1 MKFEFRLKPILV
13 LSVSLFLTWMLF
25 FATRFFV
32 VDESVK
38 NQQFIPENATSV
50 FQFNGSEA
58 FSSIFHAL
66 VLSKKDIALQQQLDA
81 FLKNKSNSKEPINAT
96 GIEFLKQFYVFT
108 QSIESSQVIGILVPL
123 SDEKAFLKRFSFASK
138 SIHIQTIH
146 NCGLILF
153 VPSEL
158 QQQNTKIKKYVSNFF
173 QKKSNYSLQ
182 KPSNWGQF
190 LYKDQTLAGVQ
201 FRSDSPI
208 QVYNSD
214 NEISWNGSFT
224 MQHSN
229 QLQLPNWS
237 LSPAHFHM
245 STAFTGGQMQDS
257 LVRLISNFGLNLPK
271 INYFSMNYDGI
282 QFQES
287 NGNPALL
294 ISPKLAILLHFD
306 TEFSIKSLIQDKS
319 ALQQLGFTY
328 ENKTLTSGAF
338 VYRLDS
344 LDAKTLF
351 IGLNR
356 DFIRKQKPTE
366 IFTISG
372 DISRLTSI
380 SGGGFIGGMIGM
392 YPPYRASNSL
402 FEAMDKTEI
411 HWKINGS
418 TATFTGKLNVKSGR
432 NFYHELI
439 RFLLTNS
446 GN

>member
-13 LSVSLFLTWMLF
+13 LSVSLFLAWMLF
-25 FATRFFV
+25 FAARFFV
-32 VDESVK
+32 VDESLK

-50 FQFNGSEA
+50 FHFNGSEA

-81 FLKNKSNSKEPINAT
+81 FLKKKNESDEPFNAS
-96 GIEFLKQFYVFT
+96 GIDFLKQFYIFT
-108 QSIESSQVIGILVPL
+108 QPIEAYQITGILVPL
-123 SDEKAFLKRFSFASK
+123 SDEKAFLNQFSTASK
-138 SIHIQTIH
+138 SIRIETTPQ
-146 NCGLILF
+146 CGLILF

-158 QQQNTKIKKYVSNFF
+158 EQERAKIKKYATEFF

-182 KPSNWGQF
+182 KSDGWGQF
-190 LYKDQTLAGVQ
+190 LIQNQTLAGVQ

-208 QVYNSD
+208 HVYNSD
-214 NEISWNGSFT
+214 NEISWNGTFT
-224 MQHSN
+224 MQHSD

-237 LSPAHFHM
+237 LSPAHFHV
-245 STAFTGGQMQDS
+245 STAFTGGKMQDS
-257 LVRLISNFGLNLPK
+257 LLRLISNFGLNLPK

-282 QFQES
+282 QLQES

-294 ISPKLAILLHFD
+294 ISPKMDVLLHFD
-306 TEFSIKSLIQDKS
+306 TEFSIKSLIQDPS
-319 ALQQLGFTY
+319 ALQRLGFAY
-328 ENKTLTSGAF
+328 ENQTLTSGAF

-372 DISRLTSI
+372 DISRLTSL

-432 NFYHELI
+432 NLYHELI
-439 RFLLTNS
+439 RFMLTNS